1 MLGLSRI
8 VVTEGVP
15 GDLVRELGFLYRG
28 ALYSSVA
35 ARGVP
40 GDRRSLCIPVPGRLT
55 GILEVEGRP
64 YYKKAQIGAPR

>member
-15 GDLVRELGFLYRG
+15 GDLVRELGVLYRG

-40 GDRRSLCIPVPGRLT
+40 GDRRS
-55 GILEVEGRP
+55 
-64 YYKKAQIGAPR
+64 